1 MTSHGDICSTEGLMS
16 AWQLRDYGGIESL
29 ELVKDLPIP
38 KITSSKDVLIEIKAA
53 SVNVLDAWMPD
64 GYGKVAFEQLFR
76 AHLPVTLGRD
86 FAGIVREVG
95 KGVTELK
102 PGDECMGVVP
112 PQSGT
117 GSHAQ
122 YVVVTE
128 SLVVM
133 KPPNLTMI
141 EAASIPYAG
150 LTAWSGLR
158 SMGGLGEVSNG
169 KQVLIMGAAGG
180 IGSLAT
186 QLCKLWGSKVVATCA
201 TDAVPLIKNLGSDFI
216 VDYKSPDADST
227 LRSFGGFDLILDCT
241 GKWDGYDYKLL
252 KTCANAKY
260 LTLVP
265 PILNNLNDYGVIGGI
280 FKTIY
285 DLIAANASL
294 ILRFKTLRWVLFS
307 PNSSALRKLRD
318 YAQNDQL
325 KPLIDSV
332 FTFDQLKAAYHKMKS
347 GHARGKIVIEMA

>member
-38 KITSSKDVLIEIKAA
+38 KITSSKDVLVEIKAA

-112 PQSGT
+112 PQS
-117 GSHAQ
+117 
-122 YVVVTE
+122 
-128 SLVVM
+128 
-133 KPPNLTMI
+133 

>member
-1 MTSHGDICSTEGLMS
+1 MLGCQVRVTYRSFTKCF
-16 AWQLRDYGGIESL
+16 
-29 ELVKDLPIP
+29 
-38 KITSSKDVLIEIKAA
+38 ITLF
-53 SVNVLDAWMPD
+53 LLLD

-186 QLCKLWGSKVVATCA
+186 QLCKLWGSKVKLNCSQQN
-201 TDAVPLIKNLGSDFI
+201 IKEGL
-216 VDYKSPDADST
+216 VST
-227 LRSFGGFDLILDCT
+227 LI
-241 GKWDGYDYKLL
+241 
-252 KTCANAKY
+252 
-260 LTLVP
+260 
-265 PILNNLNDYGVIGGI
+265 
-280 FKTIY
+280 
-285 DLIAANASL
+285 
-294 ILRFKTLRWVLFS
+294 
-307 PNSSALRKLRD
+307 
-318 YAQNDQL
+318 
-325 KPLIDSV
+325 
-332 FTFDQLKAAYHKMKS
+332 H
-347 GHARGKIVIEMA
+347 